1 MEMTSFSFCSGD
13 LILEYIFKNLKYKS
27 TIGEGFEKEDDE
39 IKTWIW
45 KTCSSFILYG
55 KEVLIGLNFFFFY
68 KL

>member
-39 IKTWIW
+39 IKT
-45 KTCSSFILYG
+45 
-55 KEVLIGLNFFFFY
+55 
-68 KL
+68 